1 MECTQPRRLQ
11 IEQLQRKPS
20 VMVSQENEKQIALQ
34 WQAPV

>member
-1 MECTQPRRLQ
+1 MEIFFPTC
-11 IEQLQRKPS
+11 QLQRKPS